1 MQTLFGKSIQLKKT
15 GCNRLGVPGRPIQPS
30 VNLFVKV
37 TDSCNAHCLFCSNA
51 GRPACSG
58 RFDLDKLVRIIRE
71 IQAQGIYLNRVN
83 ITGGEPSIV
92 SPLVERMLDKLEKR
106 EFQSIHLHLN
116 TNGLLPQSRMLM
128 RHPRW
133 NSISLS
139 LHHYEARRISA
150 LYGCPIDEQ
159 ALDFTGMNTQILNV
173 SCNLIKGY
181 IDCAEEAR
189 KMLDFTLALGVP
201 RIGFVALMKV
211 NDFCKAHFVDL
222 ETVGIEK
229 IPHVYFTYSMDR
241 GTDCK
246 CSNYLYNKGLRIL
259 EIYMRNYANPSYC
272 ESSLVYDGQY
282 LRQGFQADNVIY

>member
-1 MQTLFGKSIQLKKT
+1 MQTLFGKSIQLKKI

-37 TDSCNAHCLFCSNA
+37 TDSCTAHCLFCSNA

-92 SPLVERMLDKLEKR
+92 APLVERMLDKLEER

-128 RHPRW
+128 RHLRW

-139 LHHYEARRISA
+139 LHHYEA
-150 LYGCPIDEQ
+150 
-159 ALDFTGMNTQILNV
+159 
-173 SCNLIKGY
+173 
-181 IDCAEEAR
+181 
-189 KMLDFTLALGVP
+189 
-201 RIGFVALMKV
+201 
-211 NDFCKAHFVDL
+211 
-222 ETVGIEK
+222 
-229 IPHVYFTYSMDR
+229 
-241 GTDCK
+241 
-246 CSNYLYNKGLRIL
+246 
-259 EIYMRNYANPSYC
+259 
-272 ESSLVYDGQY
+272 
-282 LRQGFQADNVIY
+282 